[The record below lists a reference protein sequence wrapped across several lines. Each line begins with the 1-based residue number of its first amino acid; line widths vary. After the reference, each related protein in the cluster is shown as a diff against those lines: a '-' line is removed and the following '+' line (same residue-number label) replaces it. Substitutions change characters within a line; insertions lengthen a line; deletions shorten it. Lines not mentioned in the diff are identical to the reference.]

1 MSFDTN
7 NLPSMDE
14 IWGWHEE
21 LVAMC
26 PRYTGNQAHKR
37 FTDWLW
43 TSSITFPGL
52 ASKSSG

>member
-21 LVAMC
+21 LGAMC
-26 PRYTGNQAHKR
+26 PRYTGNQFHKR
-37 FTDWLW
+37 FTDWLRDKFDRR
-43 TSSITFPGL
+43 SRV
-52 ASKSSG
+52 